1 MRRSTGFRWYV
12 AFAWRF
18 THATQ
23 GEFKGTVLLLEEP
36 GIHLH
41 PAAQADLL
49 RIFQDL
55 SQTNQLIY
63 TTHLPSLVDP
73 GFPERIRIVE
83 LENHHTKVTKG
94 LVTSSRSPMMVI
106 ESSLGLSPEMS
117 GLLGRRKTLIVEGQ
131 DDSTVLWKLS
141 KLCEDAAK
149 PCIPEDVYLWP
160 AQGASKSPMYAG
172 FLIGHEWKGGA
183 ILDSDDEGR
192 KAKDKIK
199 NLYDLA
205 ENEFFV
211 CHLSDAIGDK
221 EAFQTIEDVLG
232 SKFYLGAVGDTYRIR
247 IDQSDLEPNPAL
259 SMVRQIDATLKKR
272 GMSGLDKGYVM
283 TTILKTF
290 SAWRKFDDLPE
301 ETRANAEKLF
311 GFLQARLKKLSM
323 GTL

>member
-23 GEFKGTVLLLEEP
+23 GDFKGTVLLLEEP

-49 RIFQDL
+49 RVFQDL

-94 LVTSSRSPMMVI
+94 LVTASRSPMMVI

-117 GLLGRRKTLIVEGQ
+117 GLLGRRKTIIVEGQ

-141 KLCEDAAK
+141 KLCEDAGK
-149 PCIPEDVYLWP
+149 HCIPEDVYLWP

-172 FLIGHEWKGGA
+172 FLLGHQWKGGA
-183 ILDSDDEGR
+183 LLDSDDEGR

-199 NLYDLA
+199 SLYDLA
-205 ENEFFV
+205 ETDFFV
-211 CHLSDAIGDK
+211 CHLSDVLGNKDS
-221 EAFQTIEDVLG
+221 FQTIEDVLG
-232 SKFYLGAVGDTYRIR
+232 AQFYLDAVGETYRIR
-247 IDQSDLEPNPAL
+247 FDQNDLEPNPAF
-259 SMVRQIDATLKKR
+259 SMVRQIDLALKKR

-290 SAWRKFDDLPE
+290 STWRKLGDLPS
-301 ETRANAEKLF
+301 ETRANAEELF
-311 GFLQARLKKLSM
+311 GYLGSRLQKLK
-323 GTL
+323 